1 MPVLKVGEHQE
12 IRLPSGAVKRVRIR
26 PGTRLEVLIFGGGGF
41 LIPRGRISKPQV
53 LLHIDGRMKEEPE
66 SEGAIARSEAVGLS
80 SDSARGVP
88 ALRGVEACI
97 ENPQHPSQ
105 RTQEP
110 QPKE

>member
-1 MPVLKVGEHQE
+1 MRHE
-12 IRLPSGAVKRVRIR
+12 IRLTNGAVKRVRIR

-41 LIPRGRISKPQV
+41 HIPRGRSSNPQV
-53 LLHIDGRMKEEPE
+53 PLHLDDRMKEEPE
-66 SEGAIARSEAVGLS
+66 SDEAIARSEAVGLS

-88 ALRGVEACI
+88 APRGIETGI

-105 RTQEP
+105 RRQEP